1 MCAKAPSKLCA
12 VAELTP
18 DHKQVVITS
27 FDPIKGRGPEL
38 ARFDLSP
45 EYDTTRMYIFWYWG
59 ISNDGTKLAFA
70 PGPHGPIQIRSL
82 VNGREQVLHV
92 NQLPPRDDFL
102 FWTADGKGL
111 VTHRG
116 NEILYLDLKGNSKV
130 WWKCNDD
137 CYALPSP
144 DGRHL
149 AISDGRTTA
158 NIWMMENF

>member
-1 MCAKAPSKLCA
+1 MCSRPPSNLCA
-12 VAELTP
+12 VAEQTA
-18 DHKQVVITS
+18 DHKQAVITS
-27 FDPIKGRGPEL
+27 FDPVKGRGPEL
-38 ARFDLSP
+38 AKFDLSP
-45 EYDTTRMYIFWYWG
+45 EYETTRMGVFWR

-92 NQLPPRDDFL
+92 NQLPREGFVWAP
-102 FWTADGKGL
+102 DGKGL

-116 NEILYLDLKGNSKV
+116 NEIVYLDLKGNSKV
-130 WWKCNDD
+130 WWKCNDE

-149 AISDGRTTA
+149 AIGDQRNTA